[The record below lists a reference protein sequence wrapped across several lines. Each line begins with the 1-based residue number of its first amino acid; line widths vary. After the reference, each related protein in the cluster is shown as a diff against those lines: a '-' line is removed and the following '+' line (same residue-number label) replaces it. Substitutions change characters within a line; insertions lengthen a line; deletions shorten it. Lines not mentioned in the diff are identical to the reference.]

1 MRAAKATGA
10 KDPSGNDQERAD
22 NKLPV
27 PELWE
32 MKPRSNFLTSFF
44 LLHTQEISSSKT
56 RLKFCKLISTCH
68 RPKPS
73 SKDWLNFGGKKLA
86 GGSRVE

>member
-32 MKPRSNFLTSFF
+32 MKLRSHFFLTSE
-44 LLHTQEISSSKT
+44 LLQPTSG
-56 RLKFCKLISTCH
+56 R
-68 RPKPS
+68 
-73 SKDWLNFGGKKLA
+73 KLA
-86 GGSRVE
+86 N